1 MSVANVYDSRVRER
15 PVLGEARALWS
26 YRSLLGLLIQR
37 DVFLR
42 YRRSALGIAWTIL
55 NPLLYMGVLWIVF
68 SSLFRTASVG
78 VPYVV
83 YLIAGVLVATLFSQV
98 VMGVASSMVAST
110 PVLTKIYVPPAVFAT
125 AAAISAVIN
134 ALLSL
139 VPVLVIMVCVGVI
152 PSITTVFVFIPLGFL
167 ALFSMGIGLALAPM
181 AARFHDALELTGVF
195 ILLATYLAPV
205 FWPFVIAPE
214 RFREVLMLHPLY
226 HVLVTFRA
234 LLYEDSFGPWKSY
247 AAMLVAASLTL
258 AVGSWLFARTW
269 RTSIASL

>member
-1 MSVANVYDSRVRER
+1 MSLGNVYDSRVRER
-15 PVLGEARALWS
+15 LVLGEARALWS
-26 YRSLLGLLIQR
+26 YRSLLGLLVRR

-55 NPLLYMGVLWIVF
+55 NPLLYMGVLWVVF
-68 SSLFRTASVG
+68 SNLFRMASVG

-98 VMGVASSMVAST
+98 VMGVASSMVASA

-134 ALLSL
+134 AVLSL
-139 VPVLVIMVCVGVI
+139 VPMLVIMLCVGVV
-152 PSITTVFVFIPLGFL
+152 PSITAVFVFIPLGFL
-167 ALFSMGIGLALAPM
+167 AVFSMGIGLALAPM

-195 ILLATYLAPV
+195 VLLATYLAPV

-214 RFREVLMLHPLY
+214 RFRGALMLHPLY
-226 HVLVTFRA
+226 HVLVSFRA
-234 LLYEDSFGPWKSY
+234 LLYADSFGPWKSY

-258 AVGSWLFARTW
+258 AAGSWLFSRSW